1 MATSITPGG
10 QVPTSAKVGA
20 QVGRSLPRLEA
31 RAKVTGRAE
40 YTHTMRLP
48 GMLHAKIFRST
59 VAHGR
64 IQSIDVSAATKV
76 PGVYRVLTADDVR
89 KVIPS
94 PYYGPAFHDQPI
106 LAIDKVHYVG
116 EPVAVVLAADPH
128 IAEQAVQQI
137 IADYEELPAVFDEV
151 EAAENRTLVHE
162 ELRPAG
168 TFADLKHLKGRK
180 GTNIALDFRLRRGDV
195 EKAFA
200 SAAHVFEHT
209 FRTQKVLHLALEP
222 FASIADWKESGVTI
236 YTGSQGPSFVR
247 TEIARLLGWPENRVR
262 IKVPYLGGGF
272 GAKLYIKME
281 ALATALSMIVRR
293 PVKVALTMEE
303 QFYTITRHP
312 STFRIKTGVDKTG
325 RITARKCEVYWN
337 GGAYAD
343 VGPRVTQKSGFTASG
358 PYDID
363 NVWVDSYALY
373 TNLPPAGALRGFG
386 IPQLVWG
393 YESHTDMIARALKL
407 DPIEFRRK
415 NLLREGRPQATGQIL
430 REIQLEPVLDRVAE
444 RLNWGK
450 PLPRGSGAL
459 RRGRGVAVA
468 IKAVISPTTSVA
480 NLSIAGDG
488 STTLYC
494 GTIDM
499 GQGSDTAM
507 AQIVGEVLDIPAE
520 TVRIVPRDTDVTPY
534 DMGTLGSRSLYHMG
548 HAVRL
553 AAEEARA
560 KIKAIAREVGEPEGS
575 NIPLPD
581 LFKKKFGMQAGNIV
595 GTGTYKPDYVPPDP
609 ATGLTDNVTPF
620 WMCSASGAEVE
631 VDTET
636 GHVRIAR
643 LVTTVDCGRP
653 VNPKIVE
660 TQISGAVLM
669 HLGFTMFEN
678 MHIDAGQVTNAS
690 LADYKIPAMLDV
702 PQLMQNEAVD
712 SHLSSGPFGA
722 KGVGETATFCV
733 SPAIGN
739 AIEDACGVRLTS
751 LPLTPEAVFRALR
764 AQANAPLEDD
774 E

>member
-1 MATSITPGG
+1 MATSTTQSGQTPMG
-10 QVPTSAKVGA
+10 AKVGG
-20 QVGRSLPRLEA
+20 QIGRSLPRIEA
-31 RAKVTGRAE
+31 RDKVTGRAE
-40 YTHTMRLP
+40 YTHTMRFP

-64 IQSIDVSAATKV
+64 IKSIDTSAAKKV
-76 PGVYRVLTADDVR
+76 PGVYRVITSEDIR
-89 KVIPS
+89 EVIPA

-106 LAIDKVHYVG
+106 LAIDKVHFVG

-128 IAEQAVQQI
+128 VAEEAVQLI
-137 IADYEELPAVFDEV
+137 TAEYEELPSVFDEV
-151 EAAENRTLVHE
+151 EAADNKILVHE
-162 ELRPAG
+162 ELKPAG
-168 TFADLKHLKGRK
+168 TFADLKHLKGRR
-180 GTNIALDFRLRRGDV
+180 GTNIALDFKLRRGDV
-195 EKAFA
+195 DKAFA
-200 SAAHVFEHT
+200 EAAHVFEHT

-222 FASIADWKESGVTI
+222 FASIADWNERGVTL
-236 YTGSQGPSFVR
+236 YTASQGPSFVR

-272 GAKLYIKME
+272 GSKLYIKME

-312 STFRIKTGVDKTG
+312 STFRIKTGLDKNG

-363 NVWVDSYALY
+363 TVWVDSYALY

-386 IPQLVWG
+386 IPQLVWA

-407 DPIEFRRK
+407 DPLEFRRK
-415 NLLREGRPQATGQIL
+415 NVLREGQPHATGQII
-430 REIQLEPVLDRVAE
+430 ENAKLEAVLDRVAE

-450 PLPRGSGAL
+450 PLDRGTGAL
-459 RRGRGVAVA
+459 RRGRGIAFA

-480 NLSIAGDG
+480 NLTIAADG

-494 GTIDM
+494 GTVDM

-507 AQIVGEVLDIPAE
+507 AQIVGEELDIPAE
-520 TVRIVPRDTDVTPY
+520 SVRIVPRDTDVTPY
-534 DMGTLGSRSLYHMG
+534 DMGTLGSRSLFHMG

-553 AAEEARA
+553 AAQDARE
-560 KIKAIAREVGEPEGS
+560 KIKAMARDVGEPEGS

-581 LFKKKFGMQAGNIV
+581 LFKKKYGMQAGNIV

-609 ATGLTDNVTPF
+609 ATGLTPNVTPF
-620 WMCSASGAEVE
+620 WMCAASGAEVE

-643 LVTTVDCGRP
+643 LITAVDCGRP
-653 VNPKIVE
+653 LNPKIVE

-669 HLGFTMFEN
+669 QLGFTMFEK
-678 MHIDAGQVTNAS
+678 MQLDAGQVTNAS
-690 LADYKIPAMLDV
+690 LADYKIPALLDV
-702 PQLMQNEAVD
+702 PQVMENEAVD
-712 SHLSSGPFGA
+712 AHQSNGPYGA

-733 SPAIGN
+733 SPAIAN
-739 AIEDACGVRLTS
+739 AIEDACGVRLMD
-751 LPLTPEAVFRALR
+751 LPLNPEAIFRALR
-764 AQANAPLEDD
+764 VQANKPLGD
-774 E
+774 EA